1 MTDWHTYVDG
11 PNGVA
16 YQVRRD
22 TDGNFMRKAFPN
34 CRPVPAIEIHKTTSR
49 VARFFKKLLGEK

>member
-1 MTDWHTYVDG
+1 MSDWHTYVDG

-22 TDGNFMRKAFPN
+22 TDGSFMRKAFPN
-34 CRPVPAIEIHKTTSR
+34 CRPVPAIEIHKTTGR
-49 VARFFKKLLGEK
+49 VARFFKKLIGEK